1 MAWQGHP
8 ITLFRALKKENGKV
22 VVVDLEHIA
31 QTTMVA
37 RSAEAYDLA
46 IRQGWI
52 AGTPDAALE
61 AFEKAEEAVGN
72 AAAEEAYKVLS
83 MSEKAQ
89 QEVADYEKTTPKH
102 VPEIPEAPIKKRGR
116 PKKEST

>member
-8 ITLFRALKKENGKV
+8 ITLFRALKKDNGKV

-52 AGTPDAALE
+52 DGTPEDALE
-61 AFEKAEEAVGN
+61 AFEQEEQVVSN
-72 AAAEEAYKVLS
+72 AAAEHAYKVLS
-83 MSEKAQ
+83 MSESAQ
-89 QEVADYEKTTPKH
+89 KEVADYEKTTPKH
-102 VPEIPEAPIKKRGR
+102 VPEMPEAPIKKRGR
-116 PKKEST
+116 PAVKK